1 KHVLPHDLPE
11 IDFQHMD
18 IYLIDAGP
26 RLLAGMSENASKKSY
41 EYLKSFG
48 INIKLNTGV
57 KSYDGFTAT
66 LSDGTTLVTQTLIW
80 AAGVTGS
87 TIEGI
92 SSGAIKANR
101 YLVDSYNKVQNHN
114 NIYAVGDIA
123 LMIKDDLPRGHPMVA
138 QVAIQQGKQLGENL
152 AAMFKKK
159 DLKAF
164 KYKDPGSMATIGRN
178 RAVVD
183 LGRFKFAG
191 FFAWVMWMF
200 VHLLFLI
207 GFRNKAATFVN
218 WIISYFTYDRA
229 TRLIIRPWV
238 QSNIASR
245 EE

>member
-1 KHVLPHDLPE
+1 
-11 IDFQHMD
+11 
-18 IYLIDAGP
+18 
-26 RLLAGMSENASKKSY
+26 MSENASKKSY